1 MRGVT
6 ELVSLSIVGIV
17 FLQLA
22 DTLYSGRFTRA
33 DVLLERL
40 KRNRPVAAARLQA
53 TFHLTGA
60 ALMAVILWAAWTPL
74 VESIRIR
81 EYVGA
86 IGDFT
91 APVWPVRLI
100 MLIGLAVTL
109 LTFLF
114 LAFADLRRA
123 RGLVHTARRLNMSAA
138 LIASLSLVAMLLL
151 IWCGMHVA
159 VVLATV
165 SFIGVW
171 LIKGNVEVAA
181 NLLAQGASDAVAS
194 HIFGVVPLF
203 VLTGFLVA
211 AADVGK
217 DAFEVANQLFRR
229 LRGGLG
235 VATVAANAVFAAI
248 TGISIASAAVFT
260 RVAVPQMQRFGYRSG
275 FATGVVAGSSV
286 LGMLIPPSL
295 LMILYGFLS
304 NQSVGDMFTAGIV
317 PGLLLALSY
326 AVGIVLLAYLRPGM
340 VFVGGRALPVETE
353 ALMPVGE
360 LLVKLLP
367 SVVMIVAVLG
377 GLYGGLFTATEA
389 GAVGAALA
397 LLIAVLK
404 RKLNARSLWAVL
416 TETGHVTVAV
426 SFLIICAS
434 IYTRML
440 AMSGMPQFL
449 VESMA
454 AAGLGQVAF
463 LLLYV
468 AVVIALGTI
477 IDSSSIMLIVLPLML
492 PIAQQFG
499 MNLVWFGVITV
510 VAVEIGLLTPPFGLS
525 VFVIKSTLNDPSISL
540 GDIFRGTAP
549 FTLIMFIVLLVLM
562 AFPQLSLVL
571 LK

>member
-1 MRGVT
+1 
-6 ELVSLSIVGIV
+6 
-17 FLQLA
+17 
-22 DTLYSGRFTRA
+22 
-33 DVLLERL
+33 
-40 KRNRPVAAARLQA
+40 
-53 TFHLTGA
+53 
-60 ALMAVILWAAWTPL
+60 
-74 VESIRIR
+74 
-81 EYVGA
+81 
-86 IGDFT
+86 
-91 APVWPVRLI
+91 
-100 MLIGLAVTL
+100 
-109 LTFLF
+109 
-114 LAFADLRRA
+114 
-123 RGLVHTARRLNMSAA
+123 MSSA
-138 LIASLSLVAMLLL
+138 LIASLSLLAMLAL

-159 VVLATV
+159 VVLALV

-181 NLLAQGASDAVAS
+181 NLLAQGASDAIAS

-211 AADVGK
+211 RADVGK

-260 RVAVPQMQRFGYRSG
+260 RVAVPQMQRFGYRSS

-295 LMILYGFLS
+295 LMILYGFLA
-304 NQSVGDMFTAGIV
+304 NQSVGDMFTAGIM
-317 PGLLLALSY
+317 PGLLLALAY
-326 AVGIVLLAYLRPGM
+326 AVGIVVMAHGRPGM
-340 VFVGGRALPVETE
+340 VFVDSKPQPVE
-353 ALMPVGE
+353 AIDLMPWGAM
-360 LLVKLLP
+360 LVKLLP
-367 SVVMIVAVLG
+367 SIVMIVAVLG

-397 LLIAVLK
+397 LLIALLK
-404 RKLNARSLWAVL
+404 RKLDAPGLWSVL

-454 AAGLGQVAF
+454 AAGLGKTAF

-492 PIAQQFG
+492 PIAEQFG
-499 MNLVWFGVITV
+499 MNLVWFGVVTV

-525 VFVIKSTLNDPSISL
+525 VYVIKSTINDPSISL

-549 FTLIMFIVLLVLM
+549 FTLMMFAVLLLLL